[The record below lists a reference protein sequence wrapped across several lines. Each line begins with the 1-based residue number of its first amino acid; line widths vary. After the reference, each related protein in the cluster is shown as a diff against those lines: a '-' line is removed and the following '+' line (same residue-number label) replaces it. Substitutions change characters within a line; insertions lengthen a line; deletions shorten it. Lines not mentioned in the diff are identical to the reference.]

1 MAPNPRSRPRT
12 KRRQE
17 EAPQVKVVISR
28 QAKVWLERVS
38 ERTGL
43 PQNLVMDQ
51 VLREAQKLEREVNEL
66 GLEHV
71 GEALAELRVLRRVLD
86 GKKGER

>member
-1 MAPNPRSRPRT
+1 MSLEPKPRAKMAPDKPSPWTQRT

-17 EAPQVKVVISR
+17 VAPQVKVVISR
-28 QAKVWLERVS
+28 QAKVYLERVS

-51 VLREAQKLEREVNEL
+51 VLREAQKLEREVNKL
-66 GLEHV
+66 VSIPQYRSGQFRL
-71 GEALAELRVLRRVLD
+71 
-86 GKKGER
+86 